1 MAARLKTLVG
11 KHILVIDG
19 HPDVARERLVHAL
32 ADQYAS
38 TAEASGHTVRVVKL
52 AELEFPWLRSAA
64 EFAGSPPLLE
74 IAQRGE

>member
-1 MAARLKTLVG
+1 MARRLCDRSSKR
-11 KHILVIDG
+11 ILIIDG
-19 HPDVARERLVHAL
+19 HPDA
-32 ADQYAS
+32 
-38 TAEASGHTVRVVKL
+38 AEAAGYTVRVVKL